1 MSREEILERDRT
13 VQAGYQ
19 TASRIVS
26 EGLSGTRVLGI
37 LNVTTKSRLSF
48 LILITVPKMQNLSL
62 MPLKPSCHPQHD
74 IRDAVLK
81 YAIALLNK

>member
-1 MSREEILERDRT
+1 MLRKDVTRDRST
-13 VQAGYQ
+13 
-19 TASRIVS
+19 S
-26 EGLSGTRVLGI
+26 EVVGLDPLLGI

-48 LILITVPKMQNLSL
+48 LILITAPKMPNLSL